1 MCGIAGVAWADGR
14 RPGEATLVEPMAAV
28 LRHRGPDGS
37 GVHLGPGIGLAVR
50 RLAIIDLAT
59 GEQPIANEDGRVV
72 VVCNGEIYNHVE
84 LRAELAARGHR
95 FRSASDVEV
104 IVHLYEDLGLECVR
118 RLRGMF
124 AFALWDAARR
134 RLWLVRDRFG
144 IKPLHYA
151 LTGEGLYFG
160 SELKAIL
167 AAGIEPGALDVRAL
181 DELFRLGFV
190 PDPRTLLRT
199 VRRVG
204 AGHWLLYE
212 EGRVK
217 EQTYW
222 RYRDAVTPDHA
233 GSEGAWAERLRDKLE
248 ETVRLH
254 LRADVP
260 VGAWL
265 SGGIDSSAVVSLARG
280 IAGPLP
286 TFTLTFDESAYDET
300 RGGRTLDQVPGHEL
314 PNERIACDRRLLE
327 RYPESLWHTETPA
340 GGVLGLLR
348 LVLSE
353 AAARRVKVVLTG
365 EGADEVLGG
374 YLWFLIDRLTSPLA
388 ALPAPLRRAV
398 LLAPLGAARRSYA
411 RRLLLGPRA
420 MGVERYARLIGPLG
434 GERRHTVFSAEMR
447 GQLRDSADA
456 DGGPAPGQLAGH
468 GRFVHLQELDLDLRL
483 PAYINLTLDAASMAY
498 GLEAR
503 VPFLDH
509 ELVELCARIPPSLKL
524 RGLREKHI
532 LRRAL
537 AGALPDDIRWRR
549 KRPLMAPLDA
559 WLRGSLPA
567 FAEELLS
574 PTRLRATGYFEP
586 AAIERLITEVRAGR
600 GFDARVLLM
609 VLGVELWDALFRRRG
624 APPPPLTAR
633 PSAPGGAGP
642 GGR

>member
-1 MCGIAGVAWADGR
+1 
-14 RPGEATLVEPMAAV
+14 
-28 LRHRGPDGS
+28 
-37 GVHLGPGIGLAVR
+37 
-50 RLAIIDLAT
+50 
-59 GEQPIANEDGRVV
+59 
-72 VVCNGEIYNHVE
+72 
-84 LRAELAARGHR
+84 
-95 FRSASDVEV
+95 
-104 IVHLYEDLGLECVR
+104 
-118 RLRGMF
+118 
-124 AFALWDAARR
+124 
-134 RLWLVRDRFG
+134 
-144 IKPLHYA
+144 
-151 LTGEGLYFG
+151 
-160 SELKAIL
+160 
-167 AAGIEPGALDVRAL
+167 
-181 DELFRLGFV
+181 
-190 PDPRTLLRT
+190 
-199 VRRVG
+199 
-204 AGHWLLYE
+204 
-212 EGRVK
+212 
-217 EQTYW
+217 
-222 RYRDAVTPDHA
+222 
-233 GSEGAWAERLRDKLE
+233 
-248 ETVRLH
+248 
-254 LRADVP
+254 
-260 VGAWL
+260 
-265 SGGIDSSAVVSLARG
+265 
-280 IAGPLP
+280 
-286 TFTLTFDESAYDET
+286 
-300 RGGRTLDQVPGHEL
+300 
-314 PNERIACDRRLLE
+314 
-327 RYPESLWHTETPA
+327 
-340 GGVLGLLR
+340 
-348 LVLSE
+348 
-353 AAARRVKVVLTG
+353 VKVVLTG

-411 RRLLLGPRA
+411 RRLLLGLRA

-456 DGGPAPGQLAGH
+456 DGGLAPGQLAGH

-600 GFDARVLLM
+600 GFDARILLM
-609 VLGVELWDALFRRRG
+609 VLGVELWDALFRRRV
-624 APPPPLTAR
+624 APPLPVTAR

-642 GGR
+642 AGR